1 MWNVSSSNSKVGGL
15 LSTVSTC
22 PSLGAGPDAVTL
34 CLISWA
40 VSASVF
46 YLYSLYS
53 STCICSPSHSV
64 CISLFPPTCQIY
76 HYLFSSFLL
85 LIHLTHHGSFSLWY
99 QGRLTCVQLNK
110 PRKMDDKPGRLQTQ
124 GEKWVTYCI
133 IFKPLESDH
142 RMKTVTDER
151 AWWKMCVYLLGY
163 HTLTLESLEFNPIK
177 QLCTEHP
184 DTH

>member
-1 MWNVSSSNSKVGGL
+1 
-15 LSTVSTC
+15 
-22 PSLGAGPDAVTL
+22 
-34 CLISWA
+34 
-40 VSASVF
+40 
-46 YLYSLYS
+46 
-53 STCICSPSHSV
+53 
-64 CISLFPPTCQIY
+64 
-76 HYLFSSFLL
+76 
-85 LIHLTHHGSFSLWY
+85 
-99 QGRLTCVQLNK
+99 
-110 PRKMDDKPGRLQTQ
+110 MDDKPGRLQTQ